1 MISRI
6 LFVITSCATLVFGQG
21 VNPLSITQL
30 NPTSF
35 QLSWYAHTLRP
46 YQIENSPDLVNWTEL
61 TGYIEGTNAQ
71 QGVLV
76 TKTTD
81 KMFFR
86 LRTGAMRPGF
96 DSKSLTAD
104 DDANSSDLEPIG
116 FPINVF
122 PTTENPG
129 PWEGFYVNNN
139 GNVTVGTPSGVY
151 TPLPLQSSAEQIYGL
166 VALIAPFWGD
176 VDTRPAALPETA
188 NGSKVVTYGQGQ
200 VDGRPAFGVNWSDV
214 GYFTYSG
221 GATDKLN
228 SFQLV
233 LIDRSNVGSSGDF
246 DVEFN
251 YNQILWETGE
261 ASGGSGGYGGTPARV
276 GITNGVDRTIEAQYS
291 GETIKQLDF
300 TPSTG
305 NKNYTTGLIY
315 RKRNSTVPGRQ
326 VFQFRGG
333 NLLDALQVYAGPDY
347 PVSSTSTT
355 VSTPLATASDPS
367 GGAITV
373 QWSVLNTTSTTP
385 VVITNGTSLN
395 ATFIYSLGSTTD
407 MLLVARRTSDPTVS
421 ASDVMTINH

>member
-1 MISRI
+1 MISRV

-35 QLSWYAHTLRP
+35 QLSWYANTLRP
-46 YQIENSPDLVNWTEL
+46 YQIENSPDLL
-61 TGYIEGTNAQ
+61 TWAPLTNYIEGTNAQ

-116 FPINVF
+116 FPINIF

-129 PWEGFYVNNN
+129 PWEGLYVNNN
-139 GNVTVGTPSGVY
+139 GNVTVGTPSGTY

-166 VALIAPFWGD
+166 VALLAPFWGD
-176 VDTRPAALPETA
+176 VDTRLAADPETA

-200 VDGRPAFGVNWSDV
+200 VDGRPAFGVNWANV
-214 GYFTYSG
+214 GYYTYSG

-233 LIDRSNVGSSGDF
+233 MIDRSNIGSSGDF

-251 YNQILWETGE
+251 YNQMLWETGE
-261 ASGGSGGYGGTPARV
+261 ASGGSEGYGGTPARV

-291 GETIKQLDF
+291 GETLVQLDANP
-300 TPSTG
+300 TTHALNS
-305 NKNYTTGLIY
+305 TTGLIY

-326 VFQFRGG
+326 VFQFRSGA
-333 NLLDALQVYAGPDY
+333 LLGALQVYAGPDQS
-347 PVSSTSTT
+347 PGSVTT
-355 VSTPLATASDPS
+355 ATLAGTASDPS
-367 GGAITV
+367 GGAV
-373 QWSVLNTTSTTP
+373 SVLWTVVQTNSTTP
-385 VVITNGTSLN
+385 VVFANSTLLN
-395 ATFIYSLGSTTD
+395 TTVSFSAGASVD
-407 MLLVARRTSDPTVS
+407 LQLTVRRNSDPTVS
-421 ASDVMTINH
+421 ASDIMTINH